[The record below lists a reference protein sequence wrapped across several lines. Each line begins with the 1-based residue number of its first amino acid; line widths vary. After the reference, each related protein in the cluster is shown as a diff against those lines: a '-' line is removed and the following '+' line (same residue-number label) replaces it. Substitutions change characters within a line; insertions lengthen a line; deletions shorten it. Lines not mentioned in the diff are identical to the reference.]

1 MTSYLGIDYG
11 TKRIGLAISDPVGTL
26 ASPLATVE
34 ARGSLADHVRTVLKE
49 ADAYAYEEIV
59 VGLPLNMDD
68 TEGPQAKTTR
78 AFGAQLARDSGKK
91 VHYFD
96 ERLSSVEA
104 QGVLRESDFTRK
116 KRKARVDSL
125 AAQIILQGFL
135 DARSQQPRRDVLDG
149 GQCPPRD

>member
-11 TKRIGLAISDPVGTL
+11 TKRIGLAISDPMGTM

-34 ARGSLADHVRTVLKE
+34 ARGGLADHVRAVLKE

-68 TEGPQAKTTR
+68 TEGPQAKTSR
-78 AFGAQLARDSGKK
+78 AFGAQLAKDSGKE
-91 VHYFD
+91 VYYFD
-96 ERLSSVEA
+96 ERLSSVGAED
-104 QGVLRESDFTRK
+104 VLRESDFTRK

-125 AAQIILQGFL
+125 AAQIILQTFL
-135 DARSQQPRRDVLDG
+135 DAQSQQPNREVS
-149 GQCPPRD
+149 